1 MISVIVHIQNEEAV
15 VGEMDSIPKPV
26 DSMVIIKNPHRKDG
40 KEISYLEQN
49 VEVVVWPVSR
59 INFIEIISD
68 EEKEEIISFVRE

>member
-26 DSMVIIKNPHRKDG
+26 DSMVIIKNPRRKDG

-49 VEVVVWPVSR
+49 VEVVVWPVTR